1 MFKPGPSCARN
12 QSCTEDQDRPRSKPS
27 RNFAGAV
34 ATRRSDRPAK
44 TATQTSEIGGYGE
57 VWPGASALTHAAGHT
72 GPRRVGGKLA
82 EAHTTYSAQT
92 CGSVTPITELRVSP
106 TIAPYIPVRDASE
119 RDDGTLSRS
128 DFPGISAEA
137 SISAL
142 TIRRSTRQVPC
153 MMATHSAIALPSS
166 TAMSAR
172 SKCSVA
178 PTPRRGRFL
187 ETSKRMHAIWHAD

>member
-106 TIAPYIPVRDASE
+106 TSRPIFRSAMPASAMTAPSLAA
-119 RDDGTLSRS
+119 T
-128 DFPGISAEA
+128 FAGISAEA
-137 SISAL
+137 SISAR

-153 MMATHSAIALPSS
+153 MMATHFAIALPSS

-178 PTPRRGRFL
+178 PTPRRGKFL
-187 ETSKRMHAIWHAD
+187 VTSTRTHAIWHAD